1 MVRDRV
7 TYALPWG
14 WLGVLAHRLRVGR
27 DIERIVEYRTERLRE
42 LFPG

>member
-1 MVRDRV
+1 VLDHV
-7 TYALPWG
+7 TYALPFG

-27 DIERIVEYRTERLRE
+27 DIERIFEYRTEKLRE